1 MWTNSSGAEKEPL
14 LSGDGVKPPAEDALQ
29 NVLELAKEM
38 VGAGQGG
45 IMFYD
50 PDSSVLSLQYPA
62 FDVQREMV
70 EEYRVSANG
79 VGAAVKAFRTRQPY
93 ISNRC
98 SEDPNVIQK
107 YVEMYRVEKLM
118 TVPLECGSE
127 VIGVWH
133 LSNKRDG
140 GGWDEGDVNYFSAM
154 ARRLSGLIDQT
165 RQWQIKERRYQIW
178 LSLMQKMA
186 GSGDV
191 QSVAEVLA
199 HVLNFPVVVLDRW
212 GLCRA
217 RVNFPAGISPPD
229 EEFLKKHLA
238 RFDPRSALLRIS
250 PTPENKLSCPALAVP
265 LRMARKALGCLV
277 VMVSE
282 NRPIDEIL
290 LNQAGMVLAV
300 ALNIEDRLTDV
311 MERLN
316 SDFLDRLVG
325 GMLVQDEAYVRAGR
339 LGLDLRRGWVTVLA
353 VPDTAPR
360 NDGEAQNMWH
370 RLHAARDDL
379 QRELENWA
387 QECWVGLLGDCTMV
401 IWVDQSPNADRC
413 AVIEKLPRVVQQVLR
428 RYVAGTT
435 FSVGV
440 GEKICSKAV
449 HFAEA
454 FREAKQTV
462 EIGRKLNGQ
471 GQVTFS
477 SSLGS
482 NFILYEAGQS
492 NAWRAFSDRLINRLE
507 EYDRKNNSQLVETLE
522 AYLETGGN
530 IAAAARLLHTHINT
544 VRYRL
549 ARVEEITGR
558 NLKSTSNRFDFQ
570 LTLQIKK
577 LRE

>member
-1 MWTNSSGAEKEPL
+1 MWPDGPDFDKDL
-14 LSGDGVKPPAEDALQ
+14 LSGSAVKPPAEDALQ

-38 VGAGQGG
+38 MGAGQGG

-50 PDSSVLSLQYPA
+50 PDSSLLSLQYPA
-62 FDVQREMV
+62 FDVRREMV

-133 LSNKRDG
+133 LSNKMDG
-140 GGWDEGDVNYFSAM
+140 VWDEVDVNCFSAM
-154 ARRLSGLIDQT
+154 ARRLSGLIEQT
-165 RQWQIKERRYQIW
+165 RQCQIKERRYQIW
-178 LSLMQKMA
+178 LSMMQKMA

-199 HVLNFPVVVLDRW
+199 HVLNFPVVVVDRW

-217 RVNFPAGISPPD
+217 KANFSAGISPPD
-229 EEFLKKHLA
+229 EESLKHMA
-238 RFDPRSALLRIS
+238 WIDPGSGPVQIS
-250 PTPENKLSCPALAVP
+250 PAAKNKLSCPALAVP
-265 LRMARKALGCLV
+265 LRIARKTLGCLL
-277 VMVSE
+277 VMVTES
-282 NRPIDEIL
+282 RPVDEIL

-311 MERLN
+311 IERLN

-325 GMLVQDEAYVRAGR
+325 GMLNQDEACMRAGR
-339 LGLDLRRGWVTVLA
+339 LGLDLHRRWVTVLA

-360 NDGEAQNMWH
+360 TDGEAQNMWH
-370 RLHAARDDL
+370 RLHAARDSL
-379 QRELENWA
+379 QRELKNWA
-387 QECWVGLLGDCTMV
+387 AECWVGLLGDCTLV
-401 IWVDQSPNADRC
+401 IWVEQPPNAPGPG
-413 AVIEKLPRVVQQVLR
+413 VNEKLTRAVQQVLG

-435 FSVGV
+435 FSIGV
-440 GEKICSKAV
+440 GERVCSRAS

-462 EIGRKLNGQ
+462 EIGRKLNGP
-471 GQVTFS
+471 GRVTFS
-477 SSLGS
+477 SSLGT
-482 NFILYEAGQS
+482 NIILYEAGQS
-492 NAWRAFSDRLINRLE
+492 NTWRAFSERLINRLE
-507 EYDRKNNSQLVETLE
+507 EYDRKHDSQLVETLE

-530 IAAAARLLHTHINT
+530 IAAAARRLHTHINT

-549 ARVEEITGR
+549 GRVEEITGR
-558 NLKSTSNRFDFQ
+558 SLKSTSNRFDFQ